1 MGLFDTIMG
10 GIEAS
15 DAQHAALYAEVAKLV
30 DESGGVAGLTQKF
43 EQQGLGTLVAGWIG
57 TGANP
62 PISNDQVAQVV
73 SPEKIQDIAAKTGLP
88 ADQVTAAITKILPLV
103 VDHLTPD
110 GAIPEHN
117 SALMNAALGELK
129 SKLFG

>member
-1 MGLFDTIMG
+1 MGLFDTIMSG
-10 GIEAS
+10 VEAS

-43 EQQGLGTLVAGWIG
+43 EQQGLGTIIAGWIG

-62 PISNDQVAQVV
+62 PISTDQVAQVV
-73 SPEKIQDIAAKTGLP
+73 GPDKIQDIAAKTGLP
-88 ADQVTAAITKILPLV
+88 QDQVTAAISKLLPLV
-103 VDHLTPD
+103 IDHLTPN
-110 GAIPEHN
+110 GAVPDHD
-117 SALMNAALGELK
+117 SAVMNAALGELK